1 MEERT
6 AGGRIDDVPGSAS
19 PGPVTAVA
27 TDAGSVETDSVEA
40 QLDRLQRESE
50 ERRAEL
56 RAIAAELPEA
66 RSRRQVVAT
75 MARDARVNADIG
87 AIVTRAF
94 RKLARAPR
102 AIGRRLRRS

>member
-1 MEERT
+1 MEERSG
-6 AGGRIDDVPGSAS
+6 AGQVGEVVDAADSAD
-19 PGPVTAVA
+19 PA
-27 TDAGSVETDSVEA
+27 DSVEA

-50 ERRAEL
+50 QRRAEL

-75 MARDARVNADIG
+75 MARDARVNADVG
-87 AIVTRAF
+87 DIVTRAF